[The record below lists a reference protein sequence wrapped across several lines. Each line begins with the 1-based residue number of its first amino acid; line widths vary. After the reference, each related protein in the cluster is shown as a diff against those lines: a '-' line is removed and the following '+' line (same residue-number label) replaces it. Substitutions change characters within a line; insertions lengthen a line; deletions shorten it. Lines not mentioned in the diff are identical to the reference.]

1 MSERHPWKRLYGL
14 LRTNNIHKFTH
25 KVYSRYHDQRMV
37 SRLTQCLSN
46 LRQYGDNDRGQRL
59 FLLLCR
65 SHWDVENECL
75 EMHCRK

>member
-1 MSERHPWKRLYGL
+1 MSERHPWKRLYAL
-14 LRTNNIHKFTH
+14 LRTNNIRKFIH

-37 SRLTQCLSN
+37 SRLTQCLSS

-65 SHWDVENECL
+65 LHWGVENECL
-75 EMHCRK
+75 EIHCRK